1 MIKEKGGRS
10 SKYSLQRNG
19 HIKETPGSNTAAKA
33 SEECIKEFISKVGY
47 ELSTYQSR
55 YQLPEDAIK
64 ILRRLKRETGVAVLG
79 ERIRSEQI
87 YAGRLKISEGKNA
100 WVASRL
106 LKMVDDYKVNP

>member
-1 MIKEKGGRS
+1 MIKEKGGRGGN
-10 SKYSLQRNG
+10 YSLQGNG
-19 HIKETPGSNTAAKA
+19 HIKETPGSNTAART
-33 SEECIKEFISKVGY
+33 SEGDIEEFISKVED

-79 ERIRSEQI
+79 ERIRSGRE
-87 YAGRLKISEGKNA
+87 YARRLKIEEGKNA

-106 LKMVDDYKVNP
+106 LKITEDYEVNP